1 MNIDMSK
8 NSHGKDI
15 GGNKNMDELLF
26 TPAAVLD
33 LLTQIEELKDHNINV
48 IDSGDSIQI
57 QIGDS
62 TYKVNTSSANDIEV
76 EEDVVSEVSDIN
88 TDAYDELEASG
99 TVELSEPVES
109 GLLKSAVKSLL
120 LGGLIRLVPD
130 LMK

>member
-1 MNIDMSK
+1 
-8 NSHGKDI
+8 
-15 GGNKNMDELLF
+15 MDELLF

-33 LLTQIEELKDHNINV
+33 LLTQIEELKDYNINV
-48 IDSGDSIQI
+48 IDAGNSIQI
-57 QIGDS
+57 QIGSS
-62 TYKVNTSSANDIEV
+62 TYKVNTSDVSAVEV
-76 EEDVVSEVSDIN
+76 DEDVISEVSDIN

-99 TVELSEPVES
+99 EVEISEPIES